1 MIVCGDDDRTK
12 LRAEKAPL
20 AWDFKLF
27 DVTVRL
33 AFVAVGRG
41 VPVGAGDLCLGTRC

>member
-33 AFVAVGRG
+33 VLVHLVFVAVRRG
-41 VPVGAGDLCLGTRC
+41 VPVGAA